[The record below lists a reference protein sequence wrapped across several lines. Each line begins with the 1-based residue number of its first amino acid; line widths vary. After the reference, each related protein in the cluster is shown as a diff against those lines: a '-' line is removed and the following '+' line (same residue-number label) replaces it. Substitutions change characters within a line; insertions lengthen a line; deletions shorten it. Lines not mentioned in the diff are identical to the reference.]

1 MKNLQ
6 AAYVMYDVEKKSIKN
21 VMVVND
27 GSGRPEKIYEDRAEE
42 YGDIRDK
49 WLPYKDFVA
58 KYGEDLI
65 PILKRLADK

>member
-1 MKNLQ
+1 MN
-6 AAYVMYDVEKKSIKN
+6 KKDKVIGVKN

-27 GSGRPEKIYEDRAEE
+27 DRPEKIYEDRVDE

-49 WLPYKDFVA
+49 WMPYQDFVT

-65 PILKRLADK
+65 PILKRLKDK